1 VTPDSGPISTTE
13 SAVPATRS
21 VVEIGGRMRFVIFG
35 AGAIG
40 GLIGG
45 RLFEAGADVTLVARG
60 DHERVLRR
68 DGLTLACPDGT
79 VTLPVPTVGT
89 IAAAEPR
96 SGDVV
101 VLAMKSQHTPAAV
114 AELAAAAG
122 DGAPGV
128 RVVCAQNG
136 VENERV
142 ALRAF
147 ADVYAMNV
155 MMPATHMEPGEVVA
169 HSAPTTGLLDLGRY
183 PSGVD
188 DVAAEIAAAL
198 SDATFSSQPL
208 VDVMRWKYRKLILN
222 LSNAVEAVCGP
233 TSWSS
238 QLSRLVRH
246 EGDAALHAAGID
258 AASVEDDRARRG
270 DLLDMRPVPGH
281 ERQGGSSWQSLARG
295 LGTVETDYLTGEI
308 VLLGRLHGVPTPAN
322 ELLQRLASQMAAQ
335 RRSPGSVPESDVLA
349 RLGVPG

>member
-1 VTPDSGPISTTE
+1 
-13 SAVPATRS
+13 
-21 VVEIGGRMRFVIFG
+21 MRFVIFG

-68 DGLTLACPDGT
+68 RGLTLACPDGA
-79 VTLPVPTVGT
+79 VRLPVPTVGT
-89 IAAAEPR
+89 IAATEPR

-122 DGAPGV
+122 DGLPGV

-155 MMPATHMEPGEVVA
+155 MMPATHMEPGEAVA
-169 HSAPTTGLLDLGRY
+169 HSAPTTGILDLGRY

-208 VDVMRWKYRKLILN
+208 VDVMRWKYRKLVLN
-222 LSNAVEAVCGP
+222 LGNAVEAVCGP
-233 TSWSS
+233 SSSS

-246 EGDAALHAAGID
+246 EGEAALHAAGID

-270 DLLDMRPVPGH
+270 DLLDTRPVPGH

-322 ELLQRLASQMAAQ
+322 ELLQRLANQMAAQ
-335 RRSPGSVPESDVLA
+335 RLSPGSVPENDVLA

>member
-1 VTPDSGPISTTE
+1 
-13 SAVPATRS
+13 
-21 VVEIGGRMRFVIFG
+21 MRFVIFG

-68 DGLTLACPDGT
+68 RGLTLACPDGA
-79 VTLPVPTVGT
+79 VRLPVPTVGT
-89 IAAAEPR
+89 IAATEPR

-122 DGAPGV
+122 DGLPGV

-169 HSAPTTGLLDLGRY
+169 HSAPTTGILDLGRY

-208 VDVMRWKYRKLILN
+208 VDVMRWKYRKLVLN
-222 LSNAVEAVCGP
+222 LGNAVEAVCGP
-233 TSWSS
+233 SSSS

-246 EGDAALHAAGID
+246 EGEAALHAAGID

-270 DLLDMRPVPGH
+270 DLLDTHPVPGH

-322 ELLQRLASQMAAQ
+322 ELLQRLANQMAAQ
-335 RRSPGSVPESDVLA
+335 RLSPGSVPENDVLA

>member
-1 VTPDSGPISTTE
+1 
-13 SAVPATRS
+13 
-21 VVEIGGRMRFVIFG
+21 MRFVIFG

-60 DHERVLRR
+60 DHERALRR
-68 DGLTLACPDGT
+68 DGLTLACPDGS

-89 IAAAEPR
+89 IAAAAPR
-96 SGDVV
+96 PGDVV
-101 VLAMKSQHTPAAV
+101 VLAVKSQHTPGAV

-122 DGAPGV
+122 ERATGV

-155 MMPATHMEPGEVVA
+155 MMPATHTEPGVVVA

-183 PSGVD
+183 PSGID
-188 DVAAEIAAAL
+188 DTAAEIAAVL
-198 SDATFSSQPL
+198 SGATFSSEPL
-208 VDVMRWKYRKLILN
+208 ADVMRWKYRKLILN
-222 LSNAVEAVCGP
+222 LGNAVEAVCGP
-233 TSWSS
+233 SS
-238 QLSRLVRH
+238 RSSPLSRLVRH
-246 EGDAALHAAGID
+246 EGEAALHAAGID

-295 LGTVETDYLTGEI
+295 LGSVETDYLTGEI

-322 ELLQRLASQMAAQ
+322 ELLQRLANQMAAQ
-335 RRSPGSVPESDVLA
+335 RRPPGSVPENDLLA